1 MRFNHE
7 SVQHLKALPLDK
19 RLIKKSI
26 KDMKQEQ
33 FDELWARA
41 EAERYGAKLAAE
53 YPAWR
58 TRQRRRMS
66 VAALVLVVVG
76 TALPLTL
83 GGTQPMLEH
92 EGYAKAYCNK
102 ADIEDQYWVDLA
114 GDMLMEE
121 MKA

>member
-1 MRFNHE
+1 MSFKFYE
-7 SVQHLKALPLDK
+7 S
-19 RLIKKSI
+19 KKKN

-33 FDELWARA
+33 FDELWSRA
-41 EAERYGAKLAAE
+41 EAERYTTKLAAE

-66 VAALVLVVVG
+66 VAALVLVVAG
-76 TALPLTL
+76 AAIPLTL
-83 GGTQPMLEH
+83 GGAQPMLEH

-114 GDMLMEE
+114 GEMLMDEV
-121 MKA
+121 MV

>member
-1 MRFNHE
+1 MSFKFYE
-7 SVQHLKALPLDK
+7 S
-19 RLIKKSI
+19 KKN

-33 FDELWARA
+33 FDELWSRA
-41 EAERYGAKLAAE
+41 EAERYATKLAAE

-66 VAALVLVVVG
+66 VAALVLVVAG
-76 TALPLTL
+76 AAIPLTL
-83 GGTQPMLEH
+83 GGAQPMLEH

-114 GDMLMEE
+114 GEMLMDEV
-121 MKA
+121 MV